1 MPNISIISSSIRP
14 ERNSHRVALYFKK
27 YLEENSLAEPTIID
41 LKELNFPVFENTLKV
56 QKNPAANLVAFA
68 EHIKSSD
75 GIIMVTPEYNGSYP
89 ASLKNAIDVLY
100 AEWRHK
106 PIAIVTVSAGPF
118 GGSQA
123 LIALQFTLW
132 KMMAR
137 TIPAMFSVPN
147 VTQGYDENGNA
158 TDKVATDKLA
168 AVFIKEL
175 MWCVEANMETTKA
188 AVM

>member
-14 ERNSHRVALYFKK
+14 ERNSHRVVLYFKK
-27 YLEENSLAEPTIID
+27 YLEENELATPDILD
-41 LKELNFPVFENTLKV
+41 LKEYNFPLFENTLKA
-56 QKNPAANLVAFA
+56 QKNPAPNLIAFA
-68 EHIKSSD
+68 EKIKLSD
-75 GIIMVTPEYNGSYP
+75 GIIIVTPEYNGSYP

-123 LIALQFTLW
+123 LVALQFTLW
-132 KMMAR
+132 KMMAW

-147 VTQGYDENGNA
+147 VMQGYDVNGNA
-158 TDKVATDKLA
+158 ADKAATDKLA

-175 MWCVEANMETTKA
+175 LWCVAADRGTTEKT
-188 AVM
+188 VT

>member
-14 ERNSHRVALYFKK
+14 ERNSHRVVLYFKK
-27 YLEENSLAEPTIID
+27 YLEENNLAKPHIID
-41 LKELNFPVFENTLKV
+41 LKEYNFPIFDNTLKV

-68 EHIKSSD
+68 EKIKLSD

-100 AEWRHK
+100 TEWRHK

-123 LIALQFTLW
+123 LVALQFTLW
-132 KMMAR
+132 KMMAW

-158 TDKVATDKLA
+158 TDKAATDKLA

-175 MWCVEANMETTKA
+175 LWCIAADMETTKNSL
-188 AVM
+188 M